1 MGTPIS
7 MHFTI
12 EELCA
17 TSTGLPNKPNTQQ
30 LINMVYLTAYVL
42 EPLRCA
48 MGEPIEI
55 SSGFRSKDVNAKVGG
70 VWNSQHVKGQA
81 VDINIKGDLKKGKKW
96 FDYIKD
102 NLTFDQLIWEHNKAG
117 VYWIHVSF
125 VYPDFGKNR
134 KQVIDNLL
142 KK

>member
-1 MGTPIS
+1 MDTPIS
-7 MHFTI
+7 MHFTV

-30 LINMVYLTAYVL
+30 LVNMVYLTAYVL

-81 VDINIKGDLKKGKKW
+81 VDININGDLQKGKKW
-96 FDYIKD
+96 FDYIKN
-102 NLTFDQLIWEHNKAG
+102 NLPFDQLIWEHNKAG

>member
-1 MGTPIS
+1 METPIS
-7 MHFTI
+7 MHFTV

-17 TSTGLPNKPNTQQ
+17 TSTGLPNKPNFQQ
-30 LINMVYLTAYVL
+30 LVNMVYLTAYVL

-81 VDINIKGDLKKGKKW
+81 VDININGDLQKGKKW
-96 FDYIKD
+96 FDYIKN
-102 NLTFDQLIWEHNKAG
+102 NLPFDQLIFEHNKAG

>member
-1 MGTPIS
+1 METPIS
-7 MHFTI
+7 MHFTV

-17 TSTGLPNKPNTQQ
+17 TSTGLPNKPNFQQ
-30 LINMVYLTAYVL
+30 LVNMVYLTAYVL

-81 VDINIKGDLKKGKKW
+81 VDINIKGDLQKGKKW
-96 FDYIKD
+96 FDYIK
-102 NLTFDQLIWEHNKAG
+102 NHLPFDQLIFEHNKDG

-134 KQVIDNLL
+134 RQVIDNLL

>member
-1 MGTPIS
+1 METPIS
-7 MHFTI
+7 MHFTV

-17 TSTGLPNKPNTQQ
+17 TSTGLPNKPNVQQ
-30 LINMVYLTAYVL
+30 LVNMVYLTAYVL

-81 VDINIKGDLKKGKKW
+81 VDINIKGDLQKGRKW
-96 FDYIKD
+96 FDYIK
-102 NLTFDQLIWEHNKAG
+102 NHLPFDQLILEHNKAG

-134 KQVIDNLL
+134 RQVIDNLL

>member
-1 MGTPIS
+1 METPIS
-7 MHFTI
+7 MHFTV

-17 TSTGLPNKPNTQQ
+17 TSTGLPNKPNFQQ
-30 LINMVYLTAYVL
+30 LVNMVYLTAYVL

-81 VDINIKGDLKKGKKW
+81 VDININGDLQKGKKW
-96 FDYIKD
+96 FDYIKN
-102 NLTFDQLIWEHNKAG
+102 NLPFDQLIFEHNKAG

-134 KQVIDNLL
+134 RQVIDNLL

>member
-1 MGTPIS
+1 METPIS
-7 MHFTI
+7 MHFTV

-17 TSTGLPNKPNTQQ
+17 TSTGLPNKPNVQQ
-30 LINMVYLTAYVL
+30 LVNMVYLTAYVL

-81 VDINIKGDLKKGKKW
+81 VDININGDLQKGKKW
-96 FDYIKD
+96 FDYIK
-102 NLTFDQLIWEHNKAG
+102 NHLPFDQLIWEHDKAG

-134 KQVIDNLL
+134 RQVIDNLL